1 MYKKLGAVVLAF
13 VLVLTLALTGCS
25 AKKDTTGTTGSGDT
39 GGTIKVGANY
49 ELSGAVATYGNDSLN
64 GFKMAIDEVN
74 KAGGVLGKQIEVISK
89 DNKSDPAQATAA
101 AQALASQGVSVMVGP
116 ATSGNFRATLP
127 VAESSKIPAI
137 SSSAT
142 ADDDITVDKATGK
155 TRQFV
160 FRTCFTD
167 SFQGKIMA
175 NYASK
180 KLGGKTAVIYAD
192 NSSDYAKGL
201 AANFKKQFTANGG
214 TIVAEEAY
222 VAGDKDFSAVLTS
235 LKAKQFDVMF
245 VPGYY
250 QEAGLIIKQARGLGM
265 TQPILGADGFDSPD
279 LASIAGAS
287 NVNDVY
293 FSNHYSS
300 LDKSAAT
307 QDFITAYKAANNGAE
322 PNAFVAMGYDLGKYV
337 VDAITRAN
345 SADPVK
351 IADAL
356 SSTTSFT
363 GATGTFSVGPDHN
376 VIKSAVVIKMTNGKQ
391 ASAEPMS
398 VDQ

>member
-1 MYKKLGAVVLAF
+1 MYRKLGVTVLALL
-13 VLVLTLALTGCS
+13 LVLALATAGCS
-25 AKKDTTGTTGSGDT
+25 AKKSDTTGSTGSGS
-39 GGTIKVGANY
+39 GTIKIGANY
-49 ELSGAVATYGNDSLN
+49 ELSGDVATYGNDSLT
-64 GFKMAIDEVN
+64 GLKMAVDEIN
-74 KAGGVLGKQIEVISK
+74 KDGGVLGKKLEVVSK
-89 DNKSDPAQATAA
+89 DNKSDPAQATSV
-101 AQALASQGVSVMVGP
+101 AQALASQGVAVMVGP

-127 VAESSKIPAI
+127 VAQSSKIPVL

-142 ADDDITVDKATGK
+142 ADEDITVDKATGK

-175 NYASK
+175 NYASNNLKGK
-180 KLGGKTAVIYAD
+180 KAVIYAD
-192 NSSDYAKGL
+192 SSSDYAKGL

-222 VAGDKDFSAVLTS
+222 VAGDKDFNAVLTTFKS
-235 LKAKQFDVMF
+235 KQFDVMF

-250 QEAGLIIKQARGLGM
+250 SEAGLIIKQARGLGM

-279 LASIAGAS
+279 LAKIAGAT
-287 NVNDVY
+287 NLNDVY

-300 LDKSAAT
+300 LDKSNEV
-307 QDFITAYKAANNGAE
+307 QDFIKAYKAANNGKE
-322 PNAFVAMGYDLGKYV
+322 PTGFIAMGYDLGKYV
-337 VDAITRAN
+337 ADAITRAN

-356 SSTTSFT
+356 ASTTSFT

-376 VIKSAVVIKMTNGKQ
+376 VIKSAVVIKMMNG
-391 ASAEPMS
+391 AAVSAERIK
-398 VDQ
+398 

>member
-1 MYKKLGAVVLAF
+1 MCKKLGVVALAL
-13 VLVLTLALTGCS
+13 VLVLSLALTGCS
-25 AKKDTTGTTGSGDT
+25 AKKNNAGSGGST
-39 GGTIKVGANY
+39 GGTIKIGANY

-64 GFKMAIDEVN
+64 GLKMAVKEINDN
-74 KAGGVLGKQIEVISK
+74 GGVLGKKLEIVSK
-89 DNKSDPAQATAA
+89 DNKSDPAQATSAAEALA
-101 AQALASQGVSVMVGP
+101 AQGVAVMAGP

-127 VAESSKIPAI
+127 VAQSNKIPAI

-175 NYASK
+175 NYASNNLKGK
-180 KLGGKTAVIYAD
+180 KAVIYAD
-192 NSSDYAKGL
+192 SSSDYAKGL
-201 AANFKKQFTANGG
+201 AANFKKQFTENGG

-222 VAGDKDFSAVLTS
+222 VAGDKDFNAVLTTIKS
-235 LKAKQFDVMF
+235 KQFDVMF

-265 TQPILGADGFDSPD
+265 KQPILGADGFDSPE

-300 LDKSAAT
+300 LDKSNEV
-307 QDFITAYKAANNGAE
+307 QDFINAYKAANNGKE
-322 PNAFVAMGYDLGKYV
+322 PNAFIAMGYDLGKYIA
-337 VDAITRAN
+337 DAIKRAN
-345 SADPVK
+345 STDPVK

-356 SSTTSFT
+356 ASTTSFT

-376 VIKSAVVIKMTNGKQ
+376 VIKSAVVIKMTNGQ
-391 ASAEPMS
+391 QVSAERIK
-398 VDQ
+398 